1 MRTDFDAAA
10 ARRIALRE
18 TASMV
23 GLGLLLPFGFLA
35 SRHKPLRR
43 RDLRTVVLVH
53 GMGSNRGSFYPL
65 QAWLRISGH
74 DRQLAF
80 NHRSGPSIEA
90 LAVQLK
96 RVVDSEVHGGRID
109 LVAHSLGGLVSRVY
123 LQMLGG
129 DRRVD
134 RLITLGTP
142 HRGTYASLWAPSA
155 FVRQLDPDGPFLSH
169 LNGLPPPRT
178 AVTSLVAESDAL
190 VLPREA
196 AICPF
201 GEVRRFPAL
210 GHNGLLTSPA
220 VFRTVTALLAGS

>member
-1 MRTDFDAAA
+1 MRTDFDPAA

-18 TASMV
+18 TASMA
-23 GLGLLLPFGFLA
+23 GLGLLLPFGFIA
-35 SRHKPLRR
+35 SRHRPLRR

-53 GMGSNRGSFYPL
+53 GLGANRGSFYPL
-65 QAWLRISGH
+65 QAWLKLSGH

-80 NHRSGPSIEA
+80 NHRSGPSVEA
-90 LAVQLK
+90 LAIQLK
-96 RVVDSEVHGGRID
+96 QIIDAQVRGGRID
-109 LVAHSLGGLVSRVY
+109 LIAHSLGGLICRVY

-142 HRGTYASLWAPSA
+142 HQGTYASLWAPSA
-155 FVRQLDPDGPFLSH
+155 FVRQLDPGGPFLRH

-178 AVTSLVAESDAL
+178 AVTSIVGESDAL
-190 VLPREA
+190 ILPREA
-196 AICPF
+196 AACSF
-201 GEVRRFPAL
+201 GEVRRFPTL

-220 VFRTVTALLAGS
+220 VFRTVKAVLRAP